1 MSVLNIVLFG
11 PPRAERDGVPLRFQR
26 GQTLALL
33 AYLAAANRPHSRDAL
48 AALFWPQQDEQQSH
62 AALRR
67 SLYDL
72 GRIIGKD
79 WLTLEDH
86 RVALP
91 ARPGL
96 AVDVRRFGVL
106 TAPVAG
112 HGHAAPQL
120 CDDCLAALAEAAGL
134 YRDDFLAGF
143 TLKGSA
149 EFDTWQTFTTEIL
162 RLELAEALEKLAGA
176 LLACS
181 QIEPALPHARR
192 WLALDPLHEASHRL
206 LMQLH
211 AAAGDRAALAR
222 QYRQCVDLLAAELG
236 VEPALETSALYYA
249 LLHSDPAPPAE
260 IAASRDP
267 SVHAIEQP
275 APSLPPVH
283 LPADATP
290 FVGRE
295 AELRQVAQRLADP
308 ACRLLTVLGPGGIG
322 KTRLAVQAARSQTDR
337 FAHGVHFVDLASL
350 SSADLLSTALLHAL
364 HAPPPAG
371 VKLDD
376 YLLDFLRDKQMLL
389 VLDNYEHLLSGPE
402 PDRRDGYG
410 LVTKIAAT
418 APQLKLL
425 VTSRARINV
434 SQEYLAPLEGLA
446 TPPLS
451 SPPLAQAAD
460 LTIFLTQDLTDGAVA
475 PASGAASA
483 VGRRRAAGAAVAALN
498 SYSATALF
506 LNCVRRLHPAFQP
519 TAADARA
526 IAHICR
532 LLEGT
537 PLAIELAAAWTRVL
551 PLAEIARDLEQ
562 GMSLLTSTLRS
573 APPRQ
578 LSMVAALDHSWRLLA
593 PAERSM
599 LRQLSV
605 FRGGFTRE
613 AAQAV
618 AGTHLRDLASLADA
632 SWLRLGRAGHYA
644 IHELSRQYCA
654 ERLEDEHLAEAGE
667 SANQVRQ
674 RHAGYYQSLL
684 VERWEDFFRRQ
695 GAIAETTPD
704 VPNLLAAWDWALRH
718 DDLSMVWALSNGLGF
733 MADRRGENQSIARV
747 FEIGLGRLRADQAAA
762 RGGPAQQRLRAAVL
776 VALLANQCER
786 FCRVGQIED
795 AQACLAEAEALL
807 GDGATD
813 HVRWA
818 EARWFY
824 GRMTAWLRF
833 ERGDFDGLM
842 QLYRALQAE
851 LLSQHV
857 QIWPYSPDTTT
868 IWLVETYELL
878 EFNAL
883 SLGDYEEVRRLAAEG
898 IAIAEQQRLPYC
910 RAWVSYPLCWALLNL
925 GEYPQAEQAAERF
938 LSAARAFA
946 DDLMITQ
953 AMAVLGQT
961 QLATGQHDRARA
973 TLRRALAL
981 ARRSGLPGIA
991 TSCLAGLGLVE
1002 LDLGH
1007 LLAAQ
1012 RWYRACCPAVES
1024 PARAAAPPAAL
1035 VGLGRVALG
1044 QGRPAEA
1051 LEFLRQALA
1060 VQHRNAAVTAAAIVY
1075 TAEALLRQ
1083 DELARPAELCGF
1095 LLRWSG
1101 APHHVKRAAQELLA
1115 EVTLRLPAED
1125 LAAAVMLG
1133 EGQSLREIVAQSTGP

>member
-1 MSVLNIVLFG
+1 MSVLNITLFG
-11 PPRAERDGVPLRFQR
+11 PPCVEREGVPLRFQR

-33 AYLAAANRPHSRDAL
+33 AYLAAADRPHGRDAL
-48 AALFWPQQDEQQSH
+48 AALFWPQQDEQQAH

-72 GRIIGKD
+72 GRTIGKG
-79 WLTLEDH
+79 WLALRDH

-91 ARPGL
+91 AQPGL
-96 AVDVRRFGVL
+96 AVDVRRFGAL
-106 TAPVAG
+106 AARVAG
-112 HGHAAPQL
+112 HGHAGPHP

-134 YRDDFLAGF
+134 CRDDFLAGF

-149 EFDTWQTFTTEIL
+149 EFDTWQTCTGESL
-162 RLELAEALEKLAGA
+162 RLELAAALEKLAGA
-176 LLACS
+176 LLARG
-181 QIEPALPHARR
+181 QIEQALPHARR
-192 WLALDPLHEASHRL
+192 WLALDPLQEASHRL

-222 QYRQCVDLLAAELG
+222 QYRQCVDVLAAELG
-236 VEPALETSALYYA
+236 VEPALETSALYHA
-249 LLHSDPAPPAE
+249 LLHSEPAPPPA
-260 IAASRDP
+260 IAASHAP
-267 SVHAIEQP
+267 PVHAVEP
-275 APSLPPVH
+275 PTPSLPPVH

-322 KTRLAVQAARSQTDR
+322 KTRLAVQAARRETDR
-337 FAHGVHFVDLASL
+337 FAHGVHFVDLAPL

-364 HAPPPAG
+364 HAPQPAG
-371 VKLDD
+371 VELDD
-376 YLLDFLRDKQMLL
+376 YLLDFLHDKQMLL
-389 VLDNYEHLLSGPE
+389 VLDNYEHLLSGSE

-410 LVTKIAAT
+410 LVTKIAAS

-425 VTSRARINV
+425 VTSRARLNV
-434 SQEYLAPLEGLA
+434 SQEYLAPLEGLT

-451 SPPLAQAAD
+451 SPPLAQPAD
-460 LTIFLTQDLTDGAVA
+460 LTIFLTQELADGAIDL
-475 PASGAASA
+475 ASDTANAA
-483 VGRRRAAGAAVAALN
+483 GRRRAAGAALTALD

-506 LNCVRRLHPAFQP
+506 LDCVRRLRPEFQP
-519 TAADARA
+519 TTADACA

-562 GMSLLTSTLRS
+562 GMSLLTSTLRG

-578 LSMVAALDHSWRLLA
+578 LSMIAALDHSWRLLA
-593 PAERSM
+593 PAERSI

-618 AGTHLRDLASLADA
+618 AGATVRDLASLADA
-632 SWLRLGRAGHYA
+632 SWLRLGRAGHFA

-654 ERLEDEHLAEAGE
+654 EQLEEEHLVEAGE
-667 SANQVRQ
+667 SADQVHQ
-674 RHAGYYQSLL
+674 RHAAYYQSLL

-695 GAIAETTPD
+695 GAIAETSPD

-718 DDLSMVWALSNGLGF
+718 DDLATVWALSNGLGF
-733 MADRRGENQSIARV
+733 MADRRGENQSMARV
-747 FEIGLGRLRADQAAA
+747 FGIGLGRLRADQAAA
-762 RGGPAQQRLRAAVL
+762 RGGPEQQRLRAAVL

-786 FCRVGQIED
+786 YCRVGQLQN

-807 GDGATD
+807 GEGDAD
-813 HVRWA
+813 DAHWA

-824 GRMTAWLRF
+824 GRMAAWLRF
-833 ERGDFDGLM
+833 ERGDFVGST
-842 QLYRALQAE
+842 QLYRTLQAE
-851 LLSQHV
+851 LLSQRTP
-857 QIWPYSPDTTT
+857 IWPYSPDTTT
-868 IWLVETYELL
+868 IWLAETYELL

-883 SLGDYEEVRRLAAEG
+883 ALGQYEEVRRLAAEG

-925 GEYPQAEQAAERF
+925 GEYAQAEQAAQRF
-938 LSAARAFA
+938 VRAARAFA

-953 AMAVLGQT
+953 AMAVLGQA

-973 TLRRALAL
+973 TLRQALAL

-991 TSCLAGLGLVE
+991 AGCLVGLGLVE
-1002 LDLGH
+1002 LELEHFD
-1007 LLAAQ
+1007 AAQ
-1012 RWYRACCPAVES
+1012 RWFQQSSVAQQPTLG
-1024 PARAAAPPAAL
+1024 AL

-1044 QGRPAEA
+1044 QGHPAEA
-1051 LEFLRQALA
+1051 LALLQHA
-1060 VQHRNAAVTAAAIVY
+1060 LCVQHRNAAMTAGTIVY

-1083 DELARPAELCGF
+1083 DELAQPAELCGF

-1101 APHHVKRAAQELLA
+1101 APHHVKRAAQKLLFELA
-1115 EVTLRLPAED
+1115 LRLPAEE
-1125 LAAAVMLG
+1125 LTAAIGRGEARSPGEVVEQVLG
-1133 EGQSLREIVAQSTGP
+1133 NAALFG